1 MNFVFLTFSCLKN
14 LLKVPANIP
23 PDSGKSSGNEESD
36 VDTNSADGGHSRR
49 VRFKQ
54 LVIKYQN
61 QKALIELLI
70 VVQDHHNNICYLDPD
85 ICGWILYVGVNKCS
99 LDL

>member
-1 MNFVFLTFSCLKN
+1 MFTTMLFICWFFFSFLGNNYYLIENEFCFLYIFMLKN

-61 QKALIELLI
+61 QNA
-70 VVQDHHNNICYLDPD
+70 
-85 ICGWILYVGVNKCS
+85 
-99 LDL
+99 